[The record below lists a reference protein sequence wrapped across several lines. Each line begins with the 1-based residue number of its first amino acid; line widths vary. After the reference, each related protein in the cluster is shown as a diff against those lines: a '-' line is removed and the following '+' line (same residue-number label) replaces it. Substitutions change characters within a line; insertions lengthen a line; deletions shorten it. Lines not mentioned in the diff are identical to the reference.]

1 MKKII
6 LTAIVAVASL
16 GANAQIWVG
25 GQLGFNYNTVKFGDD
40 KLETTTFSLAPE
52 VGYTLSDKLD
62 IAIALREDYASQKD
76 GESVNAFS
84 VNPYVRYTF
93 YQTGKVGFFVD
104 GGFSVGTQDNIVE
117 DGIIYKSEES
127 TTTWGIG
134 IRPGVKY
141 AASDKVTLV
150 ASLGGFGYRQQKCG
164 DVKVSDL
171 GLNVDGNA
179 LTFGLYYS
187 F

>member
-104 GGFSVGTQDNIVE
+104 GGFSVGVQSFDGSDDNLTI
-117 DGIIYKSEES
+117 
-127 TTTWGIG
+127 WGIG

-150 ASLGGFGYRQQKCG
+150 ASFGGLGYQQAKCG
-164 DVKVSDL
+164 DVSISDL

-179 LTFGLYYS
+179 LQFGLYYS